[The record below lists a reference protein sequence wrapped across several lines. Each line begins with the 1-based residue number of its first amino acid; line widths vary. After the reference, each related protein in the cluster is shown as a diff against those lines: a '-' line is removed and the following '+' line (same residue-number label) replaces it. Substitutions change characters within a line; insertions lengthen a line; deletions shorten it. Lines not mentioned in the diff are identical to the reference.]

1 MEASRQYIVYRVDN
15 PVVNVESKTS
25 FLDGGGGNSFHLA
38 LPVSLITTQ
47 SNLDNTR
54 NKQMRPV
61 QFIYLSVIWSVSLS
75 IMLS

>member
-38 LPVSLITTQ
+38 LPA
-47 SNLDNTR
+47 
-54 NKQMRPV
+54 
-61 QFIYLSVIWSVSLS
+61 FIYTNTVKPSTKRETN
-75 IMLS
+75 